1 VPVAGYIPSRSAIK
15 YLARSED
22 IEVWLVPIAGTRVM
36 VPFRAQIETPFGL
49 GVVEATRFVAT
60 AGSSQAKAGKTN

>member
-1 VPVAGYIPSRSAIK
+1 
-15 YLARSED
+15 
-22 IEVWLVPIAGTRVM
+22 M